1 MYTVGQKLQGG
12 FVNGYSIK
20 TLENNVTE
28 DRFDL
33 KYCKEHKPVLS
44 EVTKYKPAD

>member
-1 MYTVGQKLQGG
+1 MFTIGNKLVASGG

-20 TLENNVTE
+20 TLENNVNE

-33 KYCKEHKPVLS
+33 KYTKEHKPLVS
-44 EVTKYKPAD
+44 DVRQD